1 MPNITPHLWYDKNT
15 ALQAA
20 KFYVSVFGGDSAG
33 GGLLS
38 FPKTVNSLL
47 LGPGERADL
56 IVNFSSLLLDLNCS
70 LKARH
75 FQQEQLR
82 VHRVSKL

>member
-38 FPKTVNSLL
+38 
-47 LGPGERADL
+47 
-56 IVNFSSLLLDLNCS
+56 I
-70 LKARH
+70 LKPSIL
-75 FQQEQLR
+75 FCLVPENVQT
-82 VHRVSKL
+82 